1 MILALKTAD
10 RTTQMW
16 LLDAAESKVG
26 EPQVN
31 WESGRQLSEELLG
44 KLTAFVETDG
54 RTFKNLTG
62 LIIFSGPGSF
72 TSLRIGHATMNALG
86 DGLSIPVV
94 GAAGEHWLSEGIK
107 ALKKAHIGVPALP
120 EYGAEAHI
128 TRPKA

>member
-16 LLDAAESKVG
+16 LLDSAETTAG

-31 WESGRQLSEELLG
+31 WESGRQLSDELLG
-44 KLTAFVETDG
+44 RLTALMESHGKTLADLSG
-54 RTFKNLTG
+54 I
-62 LIIFSGPGSF
+62 IIFSGPGSF
-72 TSLRIGHATMNALG
+72 TSLRIGHTVVNALA
-86 DGLSIPVV
+86 DSFNIPVV
-94 GAAGEHWLSEGIK
+94 GAAGDNWLSDGLQQLPAAK
-107 ALKKAHIGVPALP
+107 PAVPALP